1 MMHELFI
8 RNLHV
13 RLSGKEILKGI
24 DLNIRKG
31 EFISLLGPSG
41 CGKTTL
47 IKTIAGLL
55 PPDYGE
61 IFIRGQN
68 AQPLAPE
75 KRGTVIV
82 FQDLR
87 LFPNLNVVENVEFGL
102 RVRGISKSLRRQKA
116 LSLLERVE
124 MTGFEKRRVNVL
136 SGGQKQRVALARAIA
151 AEPSI
156 LLLDEPFTSLDVLTK
171 EKMIELV
178 LRLHQELTMTTV
190 MVTHDQRDALL
201 MSARIAVMSD
211 GQILQ
216 YDFAKRVYEA
226 PASPYIADY
235 FGKTNYLEGTVAG
248 GMFRSLF
255 GEFPASLQDGP
266 YRMMLRPN
274 HLRILTKPGNFQI
287 LAVSFLGDWYNVLL
301 RYQDQDFWVTA
312 GPEAELTVGDLV
324 SLEID
329 FSKGVFYKREIK
341 NAI

>member
-1 MMHELFI
+1 MQELFI
-8 RNLHV
+8 KDLHV

-24 DLNIRKG
+24 HLEIRKG

-55 PPDYGE
+55 QPDQGE

-68 AQPLAPE
+68 AHPLAPE

-87 LFPNLNVVENVEFGL
+87 LFPNLNVLENVEFGMRMKGVPKGL
-102 RVRGISKSLRRQKA
+102 RQQKA
-116 LSLLERVE
+116 LSLLEKVE
-124 MTGFEKRRVNVL
+124 MIGFERRRVNAL

-156 LLLDEPFTSLDVLTK
+156 LLLDEPFTSLDVNTK
-171 EKMIELV
+171 EKMIELF
-178 LRLHQELTMTTV
+178 LQLHQDLNITTV

-216 YDFAKRVYEA
+216 YDTSKRVYEA
-226 PASPYIADY
+226 PTSPYVADY
-235 FGKTNYLEGTVAG
+235 FGKTNYLEGMVKGSA
-248 GMFRSLF
+248 FRSLL
-255 GEFPASLQDGP
+255 GDCLVPLPDGP
-266 YRMMLRPN
+266 YQMMIRPN
-274 HLRILTKPGNFQI
+274 HLRILAKPGDFII
-287 LAVSFLGDWYNVLL
+287 LSVSFLGDRMNALVG
-301 RYQDQDFWVTA
+301 YQDQELWVTA
-312 GPEAELTVGDLV
+312 GPDVELTVGERVNLDV
-324 SLEID
+324 D
-329 FSKGVFYKREIK
+329 FSKGVFYKKEI
-341 NAI
+341 